1 MKKGMRNMRLKFF
14 TLFAIGI
21 LTLGGALLYA
31 AQAQLTPDQILDKI
45 IQNENAMPKRL
56 ENFHPLV
63 ETYIQNLDRSNELAF
78 VPKSDEYFLGKLDL
92 TNEGQQKTLLNDPG
106 FLGSL
111 KRSVT
116 QIYNVRYLAGGF
128 TQTMF
133 IKNGLDRQNYAYE
146 FIRREFLGD
155 VRTVVF
161 DVKPK
166 KGSNGIFSGRIWAED
181 QTYYIVRFNGT
192 YSTNGSEKLAFHFDS
207 WRENMGPNLWFPSY
221 VYTEE
226 SDLGYMFGR
235 KKLSFKAQTRLW
247 GYNVGRE
254 NKEKELTSLIV
265 ESDQVRDNLDDTQT
279 ASPVAALREWERQ
292 AEDNIIQRLE
302 KASLIAP
309 NGEVNKVLETVLTNL
324 EITNNL
330 NIEPEVR
337 ARVLLTTPLE
347 SFTIGN
353 TIVLSRGLVDVL
365 PDEASLAAVLA
376 HELAHIALGHQIDT
390 KYSFNDR
397 MLFQDQDAL
406 KSVRLKRDEREENEA
421 DAKAAEYLK
430 KSPYNAKLANAG
442 LFLKAVDQRAKV
454 LNHLLLPHI
463 GNTMA
468 KDSKVTRMASL
479 ISVAPELQPTRV
491 DQIAA
496 LPLGGR
502 VHVDP
507 WTARIELTKSK
518 AVALQ
523 FAREKMP
530 FEVTPVFLFLS
541 RQSTTQK
548 AAAKTN

>member
-1 MKKGMRNMRLKFF
+1 MKHKL
-14 TLFAIGI
+14 LLLIAIGI
-21 LTLGGALLYA
+21 LSLGAAALLA
-31 AQAQLTPDQILDKI
+31 EQAQQTADQILDKI
-45 IQNENAMPKRL
+45 MQNENQMPKRL

-63 ETYIQNLDRSNELAF
+63 ETYIQNLDRHDELAF
-78 VPKSDEYFLGKLDL
+78 IPKSDEYFLGKLDL
-92 TNEGQQKTLLNDPG
+92 ANEGKEKQKSLLNEPG
-106 FLGSL
+106 FFGSL

-116 QIYNVRYLAGGF
+116 QVYSVRYLPGGF
-128 TQTMF
+128 AQTLF
-133 IKNGLDRQNYAYE
+133 IKGGLDRQNYNFE
-146 FIRREFLGD
+146 FIRREFLGE
-155 VRTVVF
+155 VRCVVF

-166 KGSNGIFSGRIWAED
+166 LRTNGIFNGRIWAED
-181 QTYYIVRFNGT
+181 VGYNIVRFNGA
-192 YSTNGSEKLAFHFDS
+192 YAPNGSEKLAFHFDS
-207 WRENMGPNLWFPSY
+207 WREHMGPNLWFPSF

-235 KKLSFKAQTRLW
+235 KKLTFKAQTRLW
-247 GYNVGRE
+247 GYNVGRTSQQ
-254 NKEKELTSLIV
+254 NELTSLVV
-265 ESDQVRDNLDDTQT
+265 ESDQVHDSDETQV
-279 ASPVAALREWERQ
+279 ASPVAALRQWERQ

-309 NGEVNKVLETVLTNL
+309 DGEVNKVLETVLTNL

-337 ARVLLTTPLE
+337 ARVLLTSPLE

-365 PDEASLAAVLA
+365 PDEASLAMILA
-376 HELAHIALGHQIDT
+376 HELAHIALGHQINT

-397 MLFQDQDAL
+397 MLFQDQDAI
-406 KSVRLKRDEREENEA
+406 KSVQLKRDEREETEA
-421 DAKAAEYLK
+421 DTKAAEYLK
-430 KSPYNAKLANAG
+430 KSPYSAKLGSAG
-442 LFLKAVDQRAKV
+442 LFLKAVNERASV

-479 ISVAPELQPTRV
+479 IPNSPELQTTRV
-491 DQIAA
+491 EQIAA
-496 LPLGGR
+496 LPLGSR

-507 WTARIELTKSK
+507 WSAKIELVKSK
-518 AVALQ
+518 PVALQ

-541 RQSTTQK
+541 RQGSSQK
-548 AAAKTN
+548 AAQK